1 MRLSE
6 VIDDLYDR
14 VLEIQGVNGV
24 ENEEHEDDEGDY
36 IEDDE

>member
-14 VLEIQGVNGV
+14 VLDMQGENDV
-24 ENEEHEDDEGDY
+24 ENDEYDDDEGEYLEDDE
-36 IEDDE
+36 